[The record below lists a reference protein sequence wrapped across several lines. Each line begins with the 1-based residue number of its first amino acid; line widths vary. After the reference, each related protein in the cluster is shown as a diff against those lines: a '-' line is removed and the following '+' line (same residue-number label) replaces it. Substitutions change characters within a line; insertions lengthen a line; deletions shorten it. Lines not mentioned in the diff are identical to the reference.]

1 MVFNKKVVVNM
12 NEQQAPALKLHGF
25 DVSNY
30 YNMLK
35 LAMDL
40 KGIKYDPVLVY
51 PNQTP
56 EFLKI
61 SPMGKVPA
69 LQTEQGVLVETNI
82 IMEYLDTLVPEK
94 RLFPE
99 DSYGKARV
107 QELVK
112 MVELY
117 LELPARRC
125 HTEAFFGVPVADLTK
140 QEVKRAL
147 LNGIQG
153 IARVASFS
161 PYIAGD
167 KISAA
172 DIMFLYS
179 ADLASAVARKLFDI
193 DLLEQAPGAK
203 ALMEMLN
210 ELPEVQ
216 KIAADRQA
224 ATPAFHQYLAKAF
237 AKK

>member
-1 MVFNKKVVVNM
+1 M
-12 NEQQAPALKLHGF
+12 NEQQASLQLHGF

-40 KGIKYDPVLVY
+40 KGIKYEPVMVY

-56 EFLKI
+56 AFLEI

-69 LQTEQGVLVETNI
+69 LQTEQGVLIETNI
-82 IMEYLDTLVPEK
+82 ILEYLDSVTSEVP
-94 RLFPE
+94 LFPSDPFE
-99 DSYGKARV
+99 KARV

-153 IARVASFS
+153 IARVASFN

-167 KISAA
+167 DITAA

-203 ALMEMLN
+203 ALMERLN
-210 ELPEVQ
+210 GMPEVQ

-237 AKK
+237 SKK